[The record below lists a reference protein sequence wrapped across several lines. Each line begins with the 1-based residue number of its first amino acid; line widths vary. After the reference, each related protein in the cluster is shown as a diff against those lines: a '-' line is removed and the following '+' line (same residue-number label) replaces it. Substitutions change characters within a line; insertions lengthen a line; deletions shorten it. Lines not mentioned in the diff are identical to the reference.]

1 MNYRKKNRV
10 MVLGL
15 DGATLKV
22 IGPFARK
29 GIMPHMKRILDHCAA
44 GPLWSVTP
52 PVTGPAWASFLTGK
66 QPGKHG
72 LYDFV
77 KCVPGH
83 VTRKPVN
90 YTDIKSP
97 TLLSLVGNAKGR
109 SVCFFNVPITYP
121 PPEINGFVVTGM
133 LTPDTDVQFTYPEIL
148 KRKLETKFGPYILDV
163 FWQRFSDDTAE
174 QFICKLI
181 EYEKQKLDVAKEL
194 FSEKPWDLFMAVF
207 TGTDRIQHALWH
219 VIEAILDGSKLI
231 PRQERLKPL
240 IKDYYALLDRGLAD
254 LINAAGKETT
264 VLFMSDHG
272 FGPLKKKFYI
282 NSWLQEKGWLSYDA
296 DLVRRVNRKKSFK
309 AILKQYLMRFPV
321 VQEFIARRGTLPL
334 RKRMQAYQFLD
345 FIHWSRT
352 QAFSVSNTEQG
363 IYINLKGREPRGVI
377 NPGKEYETLRDSIMD
392 ALRSLHNPENGQ
404 PLVSHLYKKEELY
417 HGPYMNHAPDIVFF
431 LGEGEYLADVRL
443 TDYLWEDLSWI
454 TGRGTHRKDGLFIAY
469 GNGVRKGINVEANIV
484 DLAPTVL
491 FLLNRPIPEDI
502 DGSILT
508 SVFESDF
515 LSARTPQFEAVKD
528 TMEEGRQPFSL
539 SQEEEKK
546 VFSNLKDLGYM

>member
-1 MNYRKKNRV
+1 LN
-10 MVLGL
+10 
-15 DGATLKV
+15 
-22 IGPFARK
+22 
-29 GIMPHMKRILDHCAA
+29 
-44 GPLWSVTP
+44 
-52 PVTGPAWASFLTGK
+52 
-66 QPGKHG
+66 
-72 LYDFV
+72 
-77 KCVPGH
+77 
-83 VTRKPVN
+83 
-90 YTDIKSP
+90 
-97 TLLSLVGNAKGR
+97 
-109 SVCFFNVPITYP
+109 
-121 PPEINGFVVTGM
+121 
-133 LTPDTDVQFTYPEIL
+133 
-148 KRKLETKFGPYILDV
+148 
-163 FWQRFSDDTAE
+163 
-174 QFICKLI
+174 
-181 EYEKQKLDVAKEL
+181 
-194 FSEKPWDLFMAVF
+194 
-207 TGTDRIQHALWH
+207 
-219 VIEAILDGSKLI
+219 GSKLI

-282 NSWLQEKGWLSYDA
+282 NSWLQQKGWLSYDA

-363 IYINLKGREPRGVI
+363 IYINLKGREPQGVI
-377 NPGKEYETLRDSIMD
+377 NPGKEYETLRDTIMD

-404 PLVSHLYKKEELY
+404 PLVSHLYKKEDLY
-417 HGPYMNHAPDIVFF
+417 QGPYMNHAPDIVFF

-508 SVFESDF
+508 SVFEPDF
-515 LSARTPQFEAVKD
+515 LSARTPQFEAVMD
-528 TMEEGRQPFSL
+528 TMEEGLQPFSL